1 MRVFLDV
8 EGCKGQL
15 KRHHGKP
22 RRRLIREHPGPL
34 SNGKRTMATQHKHVT
49 MQYAD
54 ALATELLRHLG
65 YEAAEKTCCENHWDG
80 VLEALRKQAERK
92 PVAR

>member
-1 MRVFLDV
+1 
-8 EGCKGQL
+8 
-15 KRHHGKP
+15 
-22 RRRLIREHPGPL
+22 
-34 SNGKRTMATQHKHVT
+34 MATQHKHVT

-80 VLEALRKQAERK
+80 VLEALRRQVDRK
-92 PVAR
+92 PVVR